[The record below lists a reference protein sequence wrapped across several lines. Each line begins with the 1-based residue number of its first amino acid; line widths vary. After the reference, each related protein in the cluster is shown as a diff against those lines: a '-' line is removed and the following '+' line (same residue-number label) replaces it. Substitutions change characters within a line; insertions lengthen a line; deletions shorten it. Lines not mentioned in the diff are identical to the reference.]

1 MTRGAMKDLKVMEK
15 FKFGAFETMTRLQ
28 SLASM
33 TLLAG
38 RKDFGS
44 STCLTLVQSDSVFAL
59 KAPAMTHD
67 NCMSCMCRLVWG
79 HEIQGKVRLIR

>member
-1 MTRGAMKDLKVMEK
+1 MKK
-15 FKFGAFETMTRLQ
+15 FKFGAFETMIRLQ
-28 SLASM
+28 SLDSM

-44 STCLTLVQSDSVFAL
+44 SALVQCESVFAL

-67 NCMSCMCRLVWG
+67 NCMPCKCRLVWG
-79 HEIQGKVRLIR
+79 HEIQGEVRHIR